1 MAICRVFPANSAK
14 THSINQTLV
23 LVGAALGGVAG
34 SGGALANIT
43 GSGAA
48 LANITGSGAALAN
61 ITGGGAA
68 LEGVA
73 GGGAALEGVAGGGA
87 ALEGVAGSGAA
98 RLVAGK
104 KATLVRSASALFR
117 ATCFSD
123 SRPTN
128 KVGVPF
134 V

>member
-73 GGGAALEGVAGGGA
+73 GGGAALEGVAG
-87 ALEGVAGSGAA
+87 SGAA

>member
-1 MAICRVFPANSAK
+1 MSTMTWMAICRVFPANCAN
-14 THSINQTLV
+14 TQSINQTLA

-34 SGGALANIT
+34 SGAALASLT
-43 GSGAA
+43 GSVAA
-48 LANITGSGAALAN
+48 LANV
-61 ITGGGAA
+61 TGGGAA
-68 LEGVA
+68 LA
-73 GGGAALEGVAGGGA
+73 NMTGAGA

-98 RLVAGK
+98 RLFAVSRAFMV
-104 KATLVRSASALFR
+104 LSAFAWFW

-128 KVGVPF
+128 KVGVPL

>member
-1 MAICRVFPANSAK
+1 MSTITWMAICRVFPANSAK
-14 THSINQTLV
+14 THSINKTLV
-23 LVGAALGGVAG
+23 LVGGALGGVAG

-48 LANITGSGAALAN
+48 LANITSGGAALAN

-73 GGGAALEGVAGGGA
+73 GGGAALEGVAG
-87 ALEGVAGSGAA
+87 SGAA
-98 RLVAGK
+98 RLFAVQRAS
-104 KATLVRSASALFR
+104 LERSAFALFW

-123 SRPTN
+123 SHPTN
-128 KVGVPF
+128 KVGVPL